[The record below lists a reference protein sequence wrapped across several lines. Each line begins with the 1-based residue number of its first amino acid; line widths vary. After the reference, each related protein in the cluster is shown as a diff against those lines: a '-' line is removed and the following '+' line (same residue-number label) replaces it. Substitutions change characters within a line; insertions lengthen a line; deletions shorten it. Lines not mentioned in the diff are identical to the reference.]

1 METGLAIFSSDEF
14 GQIRGLLRDG
24 EPWFVAND
32 VARALGYSVPKD
44 AVATH
49 CKYAELFKGG
59 DLPPLSNSPYGMKII
74 PESDMY
80 RLIMRSRLPSAERFE
95 VWVMEDVLPSIR
107 KTGSY
112 GQSSQRVFTPT
123 YTEQLAVLRMMLE
136 AAQLSPDAIAL
147 GMNSANRALTGLD
160 MLKASD
166 VHLVPTVQDVAL
178 TPTQIAEIVQRGM
191 TARKINKLLARK
203 GFQEK
208 QAGLWVVLAPGV
220 PYARHEPVN
229 KAHSNGTPVIQLKW
243 FRTIVPLIEAWL
255 D

>member
-1 METGLAIFSSDEF
+1 METGLAIFSSAEF
-14 GQIRGLLRDG
+14 GQVRGLLRDG
-24 EPWFVAND
+24 EPWFVAKD
-32 VARALGYSVPKD
+32 VCEILELGNVSQALVHLD
-44 AVATH
+44 ADEKGIINVDTLGGQQKTLAITESGL
-49 CKYAELFKGG
+49 YA
-59 DLPPLSNSPYGMKII
+59 
-74 PESDMY
+74 
-80 RLIMRSRLPSAERFE
+80 LIFRSRKPEARKFRK
-95 VWVMEDVLPSIR
+95 WVTSEVLPEIR
-107 KTGSY
+107 KFGGY
-112 GQSSQRVFTPT
+112 GQSSQHVFTPT

-208 QAGLWVVLAPGV
+208 QAGLWVVLAPGT

-229 KAHSNGTPVIQLKW
+229 KAHSNGTPIIQLKW